1 MIDSISSFINK
12 SYHLTIIL
20 MFFGKFDVEP
30 LLTLAAVGFIKLW
43 LFKSTRGCI
52 NLLFVMDLLSPE
64 TGRLPKIDCW
74 PTLLPLLLLRE
85 VIGRFLIFGMLG
97 ITYRLTIK
105 IILRILLNNNNKNL
119 LFKKARNCVIFSIY
133 RKILTLKL
141 NAESYALCYSSVTEK
156 HILSVK

>member
-1 MIDSISSFINK
+1 
-12 SYHLTIIL
+12 

-85 VIGRFLIFGMLG
+85 VIGRFLIIFGMLG

-105 IILRILLNNNNKNL
+105 IILRISNKTIKTCSSRKRGIVLSFPYIGKYELLSWMQNHMHYVTARLLKNIFFRWNKGRSKQL
-119 LFKKARNCVIFSIY
+119 RIFLPDKKYQSI
-133 RKILTLKL
+133 
-141 NAESYALCYSSVTEK
+141 
-156 HILSVK
+156 